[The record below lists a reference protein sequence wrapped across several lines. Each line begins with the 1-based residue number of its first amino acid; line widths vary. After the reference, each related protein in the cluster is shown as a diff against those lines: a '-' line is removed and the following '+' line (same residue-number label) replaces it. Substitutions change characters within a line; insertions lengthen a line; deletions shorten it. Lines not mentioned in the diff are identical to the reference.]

1 MAFLRHAPRHVH
13 YTVAAAIEDPMTAM
27 GWSDP
32 QNTPLGA
39 TPLRFLREPPLSGGR
54 TLGVDKVS
62 AGLVTITMGD
72 EPPPAEEEMGGPLSS
87 QEYPIFVDIFMDTE
101 GEATAVA
108 SDVRDILLGRF
119 AGTKRIIPVVNQITQ
134 TPVDGWQIEL
144 DDIERGRPQHNFQ
157 IHWQVVKV
165 TATTYFQEGQY

>member
-1 MAFLRHAPRHVH
+1 MVFLRHAARHVH
-13 YTVAAAIEDPMTAM
+13 YTVANAIEGAMTTM
-27 GWSDP
+27 HWSDP
-32 QNTPLGA
+32 AATPLGA
-39 TPLRFLREPPLSGGR
+39 TPLRYVREPPLSGGR
-54 TLGVDKVS
+54 TLGVEKVS

-72 EPPPAEEEMGGPLSS
+72 EPPPVEEELGGPLSS
-87 QEYPIFVDIFMDTE
+87 QEYPIFVDIFMGTD

-119 AGTKRIIPVVNQITQ
+119 PGTKRIIPVVDQVTQ
-134 TPVDGWQIEL
+134 TPVDGWKIEL
-144 DDIERGRPQHNFQ
+144 DDVERARPQHNFQ